1 MNMYENAKYNSSA
14 KLKKQ
19 ALLIVSRKKISQLKQ
34 WTKNNNP
41 KVFC

>member
-19 ALLIVSRKKISQLKQ
+19 ALLIASKNNFSQLKQ